1 MEHSYAIIL
10 RHVSFIIRQA
20 RAMSALSNVSN
31 SIKTYFTKYRS
42 KNFLRW
48 RIAGERRTGE
58 VYDALGILTI
68 VIYDGRIYV

>member
-42 KNFLRW
+42 KNFHDG
-48 RIAGERRTGE
+48 ASQEKGGQERSMTP
-58 VYDALGILTI
+58 
-68 VIYDGRIYV
+68 